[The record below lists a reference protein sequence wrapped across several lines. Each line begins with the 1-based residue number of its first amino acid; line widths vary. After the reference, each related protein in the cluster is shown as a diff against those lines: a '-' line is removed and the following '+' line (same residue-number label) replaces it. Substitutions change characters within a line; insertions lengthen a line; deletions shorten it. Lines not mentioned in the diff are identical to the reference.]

1 MLHRPERK
9 KILIDLS
16 DGLPSAYEK
25 NDGEKDVNDAVRKAR
40 KAGIS
45 VISIFFGDDSERSA
59 FVKMYEKNCIIT
71 EPEGIDAE
79 LVRLMKRFCFR

>member
-1 MLHRPERK
+1 MQ
-9 KILIDLS
+9 
-16 DGLPSAYEK
+16 
-25 NDGEKDVNDAVRKAR
+25 VRKAR

>member
-1 MLHRPERK
+1 MRRHMMY
-9 KILIDLS
+9 KITVDV
-16 DGLPSAYEK
+16 DGMACGMCEAH
-25 NDGEKDVNDAVRKAR
+25 VNDAVRKAR

-45 VISIFFGDDSERSA
+45 VISIFFGDDSERST